1 VLACGIPIA
10 NVPLARC
17 EVAAGMLLD
26 AETFVDV
33 GTLLD
38 VPPEQA
44 FRASAEEIA
53 RDNGSVRR
61 FTVDPLGRIS

>member
-1 VLACGIPIA
+1 
-10 NVPLARC
+10 
-17 EVAAGMLLD
+17 MLLD

-38 VPPEQA
+38 VPPEHA